1 MVYENLLLERSDSYA
16 VVTLN
21 RPKVM
26 NALNRALFAELDDA
40 FTVLAGERAVRAIIL
55 TGAGEKAFAAGAD
68 ISELATLSAAEG
80 QQLARRGQGVF
91 RRIDPGIC
99 ARRWL

>member
-1 MVYENLLLERSDSYA
+1 MVYENLLLERGDAYA

-40 FTVLAGERAVRAIIL
+40 FTA
-55 TGAGEKAFAAGAD
+55 
-68 ISELATLSAAEG
+68 SPAT
-80 QQLARRGQGVF
+80 QRYARLF
-91 RRIDPGIC
+91 
-99 ARRWL
+99 